1 MEQRQENTAENRK
14 QSLRK
19 DILKKRNALSTE
31 EQKEKSRRIMQRL
44 FEWEGYRKAE
54 NILCYVSWRSEVQT
68 QELIEL
74 ALAQGRK
81 VYCPKV
87 HVHNSEGDMK
97 TVQENRMDFYR
108 IMDPDELRPGFQ
120 GIREPQET
128 AEGFFAGEE
137 NRGNTLMILP
147 GAVFDQDSFH
157 RIGYGGGYYDRY
169 LAECGRLIEA
179 GLLHTVAVAYELQLA
194 KNLPVQEHDMRVE
207 AIITEKRTYVR

>member
-1 MEQRQENTAENRK
+1 MKQRQENTAENRK

-19 DILKKRNALSTE
+19 DILRKRNALSTE
-31 EQKEKSRRIMQRL
+31 EQQEKSRRILQRL
-44 FEWEGYRKAE
+44 FTLEEYRKAE

-68 QELIEL
+68 QELIDL

-87 HVHNSEGDMK
+87 HVHNLEKDMK

-108 IMDPDELRPGFQ
+108 IMGLEELRPGFQ

-128 AEGFFAGEE
+128 AEGLFAGEE
-137 NRGNTLMILP
+137 NRGNTLMLLP

-169 LAECGRLIEA
+169 LARCGRLIEK
-179 GLLHTVAVAYELQLA
+179 GLLHTAAVAYELQLV
-194 KNLPVQEHDMRVE
+194 KNLPAQEHDMRVG
-207 AIITEKRTYVR
+207 AIITEQRVYVR

>member
-19 DILKKRNALSTE
+19 DILRKRNALSRE
-31 EQKEKSRRIMQRL
+31 EQQEKSRRILQRL
-44 FEWEGYRKAE
+44 FEWEEYRKAE

-87 HVHNSEGDMK
+87 HGCKAEREMK
-97 TVQENRMDFYR
+97 TVQENGMDFYR
-108 IMDPDELRPGFQ
+108 IMDPEELCPGFQ

-128 AEGFFAGEE
+128 AECFLTGEE
-137 NRGNTLMILP
+137 NRGNTLMVLP
-147 GAVFDQDSFH
+147 GTVFDQDSFH

-169 LAECGRLIEA
+169 LARCGRLIEA
-179 GLLHTVAVAYELQLA
+179 GLLHTVAISYELQLV
-194 KNLPVQEHDMRVE
+194 KNLPAQEHDMRVG